1 MPNAHD
7 ISDNRLFSQSVII
20 FRCFFFYF
28 SETTRPNFFNYKINI
43 YENIGLFICI
53 FVAWIEVHSAHFR
66 QVRKSFC
73 YDFDYA
79 KRHGFALCR
88 EFCWILCGH
97 FGWLAHHTKS
107 EMYYICIIPSSIE
120 CVQHI
125 YVPFDSHTELLI
137 IVIFAVSTCKI
148 KMCTRICW
156 NFQTP
161 WFFVLNSEFFFDKK
175 KPHNFLFPLAWLNRF
190 TLTGRQQI

>member
-1 MPNAHD
+1 MKYIAIGIERMGEVTLSTYERIQERCALNSTNHGRHFHTQFSK
-7 ISDNRLFSQSVII
+7 IIWSRRFWRRLLCQMRMTYPTIGCSARASLYFDVV
-20 FRCFFFYF
+20 FYF

-53 FVAWIEVHSAHFR
+53 FVAWNEVHSAHFR

-120 CVQHI
+120 CVQL
-125 YVPFDSHTELLI
+125 Y
-137 IVIFAVSTCKI
+137 STFMYRSI
-148 KMCTRICW
+148 AIQS
-156 NFQTP
+156 F
-161 WFFVLNSEFFFDKK
+161 
-175 KPHNFLFPLAWLNRF
+175 
-190 TLTGRQQI
+190 